1 MTRLKRKNVNNRR
14 KGALERLLKQ
24 PEKKNPDQHALVV
37 QQIATLESRI
47 RRYPMTR
54 RNPHNA
60 CYTKRRKSKKLKA
73 NDRRLR
79 ENPRWPSTKFIAE
92 DDK

>member
-1 MTRLKRKNVNNRR
+1 MTRLKRNNVNNRR

-47 RRYPMTR
+47 RR
-54 RNPHNA
+54 
-60 CYTKRRKSKKLKA
+60 
-73 NDRRLR
+73 
-79 ENPRWPSTKFIAE
+79 
-92 DDK
+92 

>member
-47 RRYPMTR
+47 R
-54 RNPHNA
+54 
-60 CYTKRRKSKKLKA
+60 S
-73 NDRRLR
+73 
-79 ENPRWPSTKFIAE
+79 
-92 DDK
+92 

>member
-24 PEKKNPDQHALVV
+24 PEKKNPDQRALVV

-47 RRYPMTR
+47 RR
-54 RNPHNA
+54 
-60 CYTKRRKSKKLKA
+60 
-73 NDRRLR
+73 
-79 ENPRWPSTKFIAE
+79 
-92 DDK
+92 